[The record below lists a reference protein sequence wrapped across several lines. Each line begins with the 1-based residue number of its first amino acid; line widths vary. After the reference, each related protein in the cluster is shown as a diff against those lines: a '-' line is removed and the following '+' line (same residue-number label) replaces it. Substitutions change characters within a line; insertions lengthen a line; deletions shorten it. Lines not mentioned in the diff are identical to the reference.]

1 MSKVS
6 PLVDGLINAFQCL
19 PGVGPKSA
27 QRMVLHLL
35 ERNKD
40 AGLILA
46 QLLEEALES
55 VDKCNSCRIFTES
68 DSCQICSNEK
78 RNKNQICV
86 VESVSDVFAIEQSNQ
101 FNGHYF
107 VLHGYLSPIDDIG
120 PEELALDVLFSRA
133 RQIETEELI
142 LATNS
147 TLEGETTSHFIYDN
161 LKNETHLKITKLARG
176 VPLGGELEYVDRG
189 TIMHALSGRQ
199 RLKAVSYTHLTLP
212 TRS

>member
-6 PLVDGLINAFQCL
+6 PLVDSLIEAFQCL

-35 ERNKD
+35 ERNKN

-46 QLLEEALES
+46 NTLSQALEN
-55 VDKCNSCRIFTES
+55 VDKCTNCRIFTES
-68 DSCQICSNEK
+68 SLCQICSNEK

-101 FNGHYF
+101 FNGNYF
-107 VLHGYLSPIDDIG
+107 ILHGHLSPIDDIG
-120 PEELALDVLFSRA
+120 PDELALERLFARA
-133 RQIETEELI
+133 RRKETEEII

-147 TLEGETTSHFIYDN
+147 TLEGETTSHYIYDN
-161 LKNETHLKITKLARG
+161 LKENPNLKITELARG

-189 TIMHALSGRQ
+189 TIMHAFSGRQ
-199 RLKAVSYTHLTLP
+199 NLKLDD
-212 TRS
+212 

>member
-107 VLHGYLSPIDDIG
+107 ELHGYLSPIDDIG

-199 RLKAVSYTHLTLP
+199 RLKEEGE
-212 TRS
+212 